1 MRNQKMKHPAVRG
14 GASRTTR
21 ILQTTL
27 RLPRPLYER
36 VKIFVEQNK
45 TGSVNDFVVTAL
57 SAYVR
62 AVERKAIDD
71 AFRGMADDK
80 QYQREALLIA
90 EQFAASDAE
99 ALELSERDLIGV

>member
-1 MRNQKMKHPAVRG
+1 MRRSATQG
-14 GASRTTR
+14 GASRSTR

-36 VKIFVEQNK
+36 VKNYVEQNK
-45 TGSVNDFVVTAL
+45 TGSLNDFVVTAL